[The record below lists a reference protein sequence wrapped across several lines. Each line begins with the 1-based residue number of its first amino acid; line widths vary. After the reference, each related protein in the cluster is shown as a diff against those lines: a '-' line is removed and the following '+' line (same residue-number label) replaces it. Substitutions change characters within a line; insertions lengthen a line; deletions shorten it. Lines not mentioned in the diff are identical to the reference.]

1 MGASDEVE
9 AEAGVEADRLRPSGE
24 GRRTEMMSEVASGRR
39 GSGAGAVPFSA
50 SSMALK
56 AACVWSS
63 SFGFVL
69 IRYTSQHPFWQ

>member
-1 MGASDEVE
+1 
-9 AEAGVEADRLRPSGE
+9 
-24 GRRTEMMSEVASGRR
+24 
-39 GSGAGAVPFSA
+39 VPFSA

-69 IRYTSQHPFWQ
+69 IRYTSQRPFWQ